1 MKAIRVLVA
10 RVNRAFRPS
19 ATSSRTRRGRHAA
32 AVLAVSLVLSSAVAA
47 PAAHAALGDL
57 VCTGAFQLD
66 IDPPLTPLRLTSTAY
81 ATGEF
86 TNCVSLNGNYAGIQS
101 GAIATPATVSANG
114 SALNICQLL
123 LTFTGGNAAAST
135 FVWQPGAGTSHY
147 TWRINTDPTQGQI
160 TLEAALSSGPMAGD
174 KGTAVPVLANPNPD
188 CAVNGLKYLTADV
201 GAFNFG

>member
-19 ATSSRTRRGRHAA
+19 VTSSRTRRRATA
-32 AVLAVSLVLSSAVAA
+32 AVLAASFALSSLVAA
-47 PAAHAALGDL
+47 PAAQAALGDL
-57 VCTGAFQLD
+57 ACTGAFQLD

-86 TNCVSLNGNYAGIQS
+86 TNCLSPNGNYAGIQS

-123 LTFTGGNAAAST
+123 LTFTGSNAAAST
-135 FVWQPGAGTSHY
+135 FVWQPSAGTSHY

-160 TLEAALSSGPMAGD
+160 TFEAALSSGPMAGD
-174 KGTAVPVLANPNPD
+174 KGTAIPVLVNPNPD
-188 CAVNGLKYLTADV
+188 CAINGLKYLTANV